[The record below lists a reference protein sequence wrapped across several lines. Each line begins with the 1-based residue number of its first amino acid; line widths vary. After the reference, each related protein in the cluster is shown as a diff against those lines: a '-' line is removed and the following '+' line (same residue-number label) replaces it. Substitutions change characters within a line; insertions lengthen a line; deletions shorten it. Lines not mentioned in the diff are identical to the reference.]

1 MPCEIA
7 SFNANEKYDMTL
19 FFVNFYICLI
29 IIITFLIFANTLY
42 NYYVY
47 NNILLERIYDDIKVI
62 ENGDYPP
69 KGDEVQAENKILI
82 GETIDYKLFISLLLD
97 ENMYYNDKYFTLN
110 ITNIF
115 LDVFMLI
122 TIVLVLLSSIYIAL
136 SNIKAICKAFSLKFE
151 FKELTKYIQQYCYL
165 VNNKS
170 CDDYS
175 VLKIGLIAIIFIIL
189 IAIYS
194 LRRDIIPSIKYDSEY
209 LDFNKSKDPDNHP
222 KNIENMLN
230 IRCDTK
236 DDFLNNNDNIN
247 KILNKLNGHNIHTV
261 ETVSAAPASIVTK
274 AALETAK
281 TAAES
286 AKTAAENAKNALDK
300 EKAKKYSD
308 QTAIKKAQTDYDA
321 KKLDYDNKKQAYDN
335 SAIDYFIN
343 RIKDIS
349 KIIKGDKD
357 KDNKDLDFVKL
368 VIVYLNN
375 KKIYNDNNNI
385 PNKIT
390 TDLAKTYAQS
400 LLNIITNVIPFN
412 LFGSFKTK
420 NYDIENIL
428 IGAIPLSQRDGIIND
443 AANCEIGYK
452 KETDLNNIKEVKGCF
467 YNNYVFKLKETA
479 TKLRYALLV
488 ILVLAIIS
496 IIFIMTLFYYIYINY
511 NDYNMKWANMT
522 AIKMVRLSYW
532 NPLNWLSKLV
542 GYIMFGLNSINN

>member
-1 MPCEIA
+1 
-7 SFNANEKYDMTL
+7 
-19 FFVNFYICLI
+19 
-29 IIITFLIFANTLY
+29 
-42 NYYVY
+42 
-47 NNILLERIYDDIKVI
+47 VI
-62 ENGDYPP
+62 ENGEYPP
-69 KGDEVQAENKILI
+69 KGDEVQPDNKILI
-82 GETIDYKLFISLLLD
+82 GETVDYKLFISLLLD

-122 TIVLVLLSSIYIAL
+122 TIVLALLSSIYIGL
-136 SNIKAICKAFSLKFE
+136 SKIADIKKAFHLKFD
-151 FKELTKYIQQYCYL
+151 FQELIEYITQYCYL
-165 VNNKS
+165 INNKS
-170 CDDYS
+170 CDGYN
-175 VLKIGLIAIIFIIL
+175 LPKIGLIAIVFIIL

-194 LRRDIIPSIKYDSEY
+194 LRRDIIPSIKYNSEY
-209 LDFNKSKDPDNHP
+209 LDFNISKDEVEKDP

-230 IRCDTK
+230 IICGDTK

-261 ETVSAAPASIVTK
+261 DTVSASIVTK
-274 AALETAK
+274 TDLDTAKTDLDTAK
-281 TAAES
+281 TA
-286 AKTAAENAKNALDK
+286 LDT
-300 EKAKKYSD
+300 AKKSSV
-308 QTAIKKAQTDYDA
+308 QTDIDKAQSDYNA
-321 KKLDYDNKKQAYDN
+321 KKLAYDN
-335 SAIDYFIN
+335 LVIDNKINNFIN
-343 RIKDIS
+343 KIKQIS
-349 KIIKGDKD
+349 SIIKGD

-428 IGAIPLSQRDGIIND
+428 IGAIPLSQRDGIFND
-443 AANCEIGYK
+443 AANCETGYK
-452 KETDLNNIKEVKGCF
+452 KETDLNKIKEVKGCF
-467 YNNYVFKLKETA
+467 YNNYVFKLKETSR
-479 TKLRYALLV
+479 KLRYALLV

-496 IIFIMTLFYYIYINY
+496 MILIMALFYYIYINY

-522 AIKMVRLSYW
+522 AIKMVRLSSW

>member
-1 MPCEIA
+1 
-7 SFNANEKYDMTL
+7 
-19 FFVNFYICLI
+19 
-29 IIITFLIFANTLY
+29 
-42 NYYVY
+42 
-47 NNILLERIYDDIKVI
+47 
-62 ENGDYPP
+62 
-69 KGDEVQAENKILI
+69 
-82 GETIDYKLFISLLLD
+82 
-97 ENMYYNDKYFTLN
+97 
-110 ITNIF
+110 
-115 LDVFMLI
+115 
-122 TIVLVLLSSIYIAL
+122 
-136 SNIKAICKAFSLKFE
+136 
-151 FKELTKYIQQYCYL
+151 
-165 VNNKS
+165 
-170 CDDYS
+170 
-175 VLKIGLIAIIFIIL
+175 
-189 IAIYS
+189 
-194 LRRDIIPSIKYDSEY
+194 
-209 LDFNKSKDPDNHP
+209 
-222 KNIENMLN
+222 MLN
-230 IRCDTK
+230 IICDTK

-261 ETVSAAPASIVTK
+261 ETVSAVSASIVTK
-274 AALETAK
+274 TALDTAK

-286 AKTAAENAKNALDK
+286 TKTAAENAKNALDK
-300 EKAKKYSD
+300 EKAKTYSD

-343 RIKDIS
+343 RIKEIS
-349 KIIKGDKD
+349 IIIKGVKGD

-428 IGAIPLSQRDGIIND
+428 IGAIPLSQRDSGIIND
-443 AANCEIGYK
+443 NAKCADDYK
-452 KETDLNNIKEVKGCF
+452 NETDLNKIKEVKGCF

-522 AIKMVRLSYW
+522 AIKMMRLSYW
-532 NPLNWLSKLV
+532 NPLNWLIVLL
-542 GYIMFGLNSINN
+542 GNIMFWLNSVNN

>member
-62 ENGDYPP
+62 ENGEYPP
-69 KGDEVQAENKILI
+69 KGGEVQAENKILI
-82 GETIDYKLFISLLLD
+82 GETVDYKLFISLLLD

-122 TIVLVLLSSIYIAL
+122 TIVLVLLSSIYIGL
-136 SNIKAICKAFSLKFE
+136 SKIIDIKKAFHLKFD
-151 FKELTKYIQQYCYL
+151 FQELIEYITQYCYL
-165 VNNKS
+165 INNKG
-170 CDDYS
+170 CDGYN
-175 VLKIGLIAIIFIIL
+175 LPKIGLIAIVFIIL

-194 LRRDIIPSIKYDSEY
+194 LRRDIIPSIKYNSEY
-209 LDFNKSKDPDNHP
+209 LDFNISKDEVEKDP

-230 IRCDTK
+230 TICDK
-236 DDFLNNNDNIN
+236 NGDFLNHNDNIN

-261 ETVSAAPASIVTK
+261 YTVDTVSAAPVSIVTK
-274 AALETAK
+274 AALDTAK

-286 AKTAAENAKNALDK
+286 AKTALDK
-300 EKAKKYSD
+300 AKTYSN
-308 QTAIKKAQTDYDA
+308 QNAINTAQLDYNA
-321 KKLDYDNKKQAYDN
+321 KKLDYDNKKQAYYN
-335 SAIDYFIN
+335 LAIDNFIN
-343 RIKDIS
+343 KIKEIS
-349 KIIKGDKD
+349 NIIKGDKG

-428 IGAIPLSQRDGIIND
+428 IGAIPLSQRDRIIND
-443 AANCEIGYK
+443 AANCEMGYK
-452 KETDLNNIKEVKGCF
+452 KETDLNKIKEVKGCF
-467 YNNYVFKLKETA
+467 YNNYVFKLKETSR
-479 TKLRYALLV
+479 KLRYALLV

-496 IIFIMTLFYYIYINY
+496 MILIMALFYYIYINY

>member
-1 MPCEIA
+1 MPCEIS
-7 SFNANEKYDMTL
+7 SFNANDKYDMTL

-62 ENGDYPP
+62 ENGEYPP
-69 KGDEVQAENKILI
+69 KDDEVQEENKILI
-82 GETIDYKLFISLLLD
+82 GETVDYKLFISLLLD

-122 TIVLVLLSSIYIAL
+122 TIVLVLLSSIYIGL
-136 SNIKAICKAFSLKFE
+136 SKIADIKKAFHLKFD
-151 FKELTKYIQQYCYL
+151 FQELIEYITQYCYL
-165 VNNKS
+165 INNKS
-170 CDDYS
+170 CDGYN
-175 VLKIGLIAIIFIIL
+175 LPKIGLIAIVFIIL

-209 LDFNKSKDPDNHP
+209 LDFSKSKDEAEKDP

-230 IRCDTK
+230 TICGTK

-261 ETVSAAPASIVTK
+261 ETVSASSASIVTMD
-274 AALETAK
+274 ALDTAK
-281 TAAES
+281 TAAET
-286 AKTAAENAKNALDK
+286 AKNAAETAKNAL
-300 EKAKKYSD
+300 EKAKISSV
-308 QTAIKKAQTDYDA
+308 QTDINTAQSDYDN

-335 SAIDYFIN
+335 LAINNFIN
-343 RIKDIS
+343 KIKEIS
-349 KIIKGDKD
+349 IIIKGDKD

-428 IGAIPLSQRDGIIND
+428 ISAIPLFKRDSIIND
-443 AANCEIGYK
+443 TANCEMDYK
-452 KETDLNNIKEVKGCF
+452 K
-467 YNNYVFKLKETA
+467 KL
-479 TKLRYALLV
+479 
-488 ILVLAIIS
+488 I
-496 IIFIMTLFYYIYINY
+496 
-511 NDYNMKWANMT
+511 
-522 AIKMVRLSYW
+522 
-532 NPLNWLSKLV
+532 
-542 GYIMFGLNSINN
+542 

>member
-1 MPCEIA
+1 
-7 SFNANEKYDMTL
+7 
-19 FFVNFYICLI
+19 
-29 IIITFLIFANTLY
+29 
-42 NYYVY
+42 
-47 NNILLERIYDDIKVI
+47 VI
-62 ENGDYPP
+62 ENGDSPP
-69 KGDEVQAENKILI
+69 IGDEVQSENKILI
-82 GETIDYKLFISLLLD
+82 GETVDYKLFISLLLD

-122 TIVLVLLSSIYIAL
+122 TIVLVLLSSIYIGL
-136 SNIKAICKAFSLKFE
+136 SQINKIRNAFSLKFD
-151 FKELTKYIQQYCYL
+151 FQELTKYIKQYCYL

-170 CDDYS
+170 CEDYS

-209 LDFNKSKDPDNHP
+209 LDFNISKDTDNHP

-230 IRCDTK
+230 IICDIK

-261 ETVSAAPASIVTK
+261 DTVSASIVTK
-274 AALETAK
+274 AALETSSAVSK
-281 TAAES
+281 AAE
-286 AKTAAENAKNALDK
+286 AVLET
-300 EKAKKYSD
+300 AKKSSV
-308 QTAIKKAQTDYDA
+308 QTDIDKAQSDYNA
-321 KKLDYDNKKQAYDN
+321 KKLAYDN
-335 SAIDYFIN
+335 LAIDMKIYEFIN

-349 KIIKGDKD
+349 KIIKGD

-452 KETDLNNIKEVKGCF
+452 KETDLNKIKEAKGCF

-522 AIKMVRLSYW
+522 AIKMMRLSYW
-532 NPLNWLSKLV
+532 NPLNWLSMLL
-542 GYIMFGLNSINN
+542 GYIMFWLNSVNN

>member
-7 SFNANEKYDMTL
+7 SFNANDKYDMTL

-62 ENGDYPP
+62 ENGEYPP

-82 GETIDYKLFISLLLD
+82 GETVDYKLFISLLLD

-122 TIVLVLLSSIYIAL
+122 TIVLVLLSSIYIGL
-136 SNIKAICKAFSLKFE
+136 SKIIDIKKAFHLKFD
-151 FKELTKYIQQYCYL
+151 FQELIEYITQYCYL
-165 VNNKS
+165 INNKS
-170 CDDYS
+170 CDGYN
-175 VLKIGLIAIIFIIL
+175 LPKIGLIAVVFIIL

-209 LDFNKSKDPDNHP
+209 LDFNISKDEAEKDP

-230 IRCDTK
+230 IICDK
-236 DDFLNNNDNIN
+236 NGDFLNNNDNIN

-261 ETVSAAPASIVTK
+261 ETVNTVSAAPVV
-274 AALETAK
+274 
-281 TAAES
+281 AE
-286 AKTAAENAKNALDK
+286 ADK
-300 EKAKKYSD
+300 
-308 QTAIKKAQTDYDA
+308 I
-321 KKLDYDNKKQAYDN
+321 NN
-335 SAIDYFIN
+335 FIN
-343 RIKDIS
+343 KIKEIS

-428 IGAIPLSQRDGIIND
+428 IGAIPLSQRDGIFND
-443 AANCEIGYK
+443 AANCETGYK

-467 YNNYVFKLKETA
+467 YNNYVFKLKETSR
-479 TKLRYALLV
+479 KLRYALLV

-496 IIFIMTLFYYIYINY
+496 MILIMALFYYIYINY
-511 NDYNMKWANMT
+511 NDYNMKLANIT
-522 AIKMVRLSYW
+522 AIKMMRLSYK

>member
-29 IIITFLIFANTLY
+29 IIITVLIFVNTLY

-62 ENGDYPP
+62 ENRDYPP
-69 KGDEVQAENKILI
+69 IGDEVQQDNKILI
-82 GETIDYKLFISLLLD
+82 GETVDYKLFISLLLD

-136 SNIKAICKAFSLKFE
+136 SSIKNICKAFSLKFD
-151 FKELTKYIQQYCYL
+151 FKELTKYIKQYCYL
-165 VNNKS
+165 INNKS

-175 VLKIGLIAIIFIIL
+175 VLKIGLIAIVFIIL

-194 LRRDIIPSIKYDSEY
+194 LRRDIIPSIKYYSEY
-209 LDFNKSKDPDNHP
+209 LDFNISKDEDKKGP

-230 IRCDTK
+230 IICDTK

-261 ETVSAAPASIVTK
+261 DTVSASIVTK
-274 AALETAK
+274 TALDTAK

-286 AKTAAENAKNALDK
+286 AKTAAESAKTDLDK
-300 EKAKKYSD
+300 AKTYSD

-343 RIKDIS
+343 KIKEIS
-349 KIIKGDKD
+349 IIIKGVKGD

-428 IGAIPLSQRDGIIND
+428 IGAIPLSQKDRIIND

-452 KETDLNNIKEVKGCF
+452 NETDLNKIKEVKGCF

-511 NDYNMKWANMT
+511 NYYNMKWANMT
-522 AIKMVRLSYW
+522 AIKMMRLSYW
-532 NPLNWLSKLV
+532 NPLNWLSMLL
-542 GYIMFGLNSINN
+542 GYIMFGLNSVNN

>member
-1 MPCEIA
+1 
-7 SFNANEKYDMTL
+7 
-19 FFVNFYICLI
+19 
-29 IIITFLIFANTLY
+29 
-42 NYYVY
+42 
-47 NNILLERIYDDIKVI
+47 VI

-69 KGDEVQAENKILI
+69 IGDEVQSENKILI
-82 GETIDYKLFISLLLD
+82 GETVDYKLFISLLLD

-122 TIVLVLLSSIYIAL
+122 TIVLVLLSSIYIGL
-136 SNIKAICKAFSLKFE
+136 SNINDISKAFSLKFD
-151 FKELTKYIQQYCYL
+151 FQELTKYIKQYCYL

-170 CDDYS
+170 CEDYS
-175 VLKIGLIAIIFIIL
+175 VLKIGLIAIVFIIL

-261 ETVSAAPASIVTK
+261 DTVSAAHVSIVTK
-274 AALETAK
+274 AALDTAK

-286 AKTAAENAKNALDK
+286 AKTAAESAKTALDK
-300 EKAKKYSD
+300 AKTYSD
-308 QTAIKKAQTDYDA
+308 QTAIKSAQTDYDA
-321 KKLDYDNKKQAYDN
+321 NKLDYNAKKQAYDN

-343 RIKDIS
+343 KIKDIS

-400 LLNIITNVIPFN
+400 LLNIITNVIPFD

-428 IGAIPLSQRDGIIND
+428 IGAIPLSQRDSEIIND
-443 AANCEIGYK
+443 TAKCADNYK
-452 KETDLNNIKEVKGCF
+452 NETDLNKIKEVKGCF

-488 ILVLAIIS
+488 ILVLAMIS

-522 AIKMVRLSYW
+522 AIKMMRLSYW
-532 NPLNWLSKLV
+532 NPLNWLIVLL
-542 GYIMFGLNSINN
+542 GNIMFWLNSVNN

>member
-19 FFVNFYICLI
+19 FFANFYICLI

-62 ENGDYPP
+62 ENRDYPP
-69 KGDEVQAENKILI
+69 IGDEVQAENKILI
-82 GETIDYKLFISLLLD
+82 GETVDYKLFISLLLD

-122 TIVLVLLSSIYIAL
+122 TIVLVLLSSIYIGL
-136 SNIKAICKAFSLKFE
+136 SQINNIRKAFSLKFD
-151 FKELTKYIQQYCYL
+151 FQELTKYIQQYCYL

-209 LDFNKSKDPDNHP
+209 LDFNKSKDENEKDP

-230 IRCDTK
+230 IICDTK

-261 ETVSAAPASIVTK
+261 ETVSASIVTK
-274 AALETAK
+274 TALETAK

-286 AKTAAENAKNALDK
+286 AKTALDTAKTSSVQTNIDNAQSAYNAKK
-300 EKAKKYSD
+300 H
-308 QTAIKKAQTDYDA
+308 
-321 KKLDYDNKKQAYDN
+321 DYDNLVIDKKIYE
-335 SAIDYFIN
+335 FIN

-349 KIIKGDKD
+349 KIIKGD

-428 IGAIPLSQRDGIIND
+428 IGAIPLSQRDGGIIND
-443 AANCEIGYK
+443 YTNCADHYK
-452 KETDLNNIKEVKGCF
+452 NETDLNKIKEVKGCF

-496 IIFIMTLFYYIYINY
+496 MILIMALFYYIYINY
-511 NDYNMKWANMT
+511 NDYNMKWANMK
-522 AIKMVRLSYW
+522 AIKMMRLSYW
-532 NPLNWLSKLV
+532 NPLNWLIVLL
-542 GYIMFGLNSINN
+542 GNIMFWLNSVNS

>member
-69 KGDEVQAENKILI
+69 IGDEVQSENKILI
-82 GETIDYKLFISLLLD
+82 GETVDYKLFISLLLD

-122 TIVLVLLSSIYIAL
+122 TIVLVLLSSIYIGL
-136 SNIKAICKAFSLKFE
+136 SNINDISKAFSLKFD
-151 FKELTKYIQQYCYL
+151 FQELTKYIKQYCYL

-170 CDDYS
+170 CEDYS
-175 VLKIGLIAIIFIIL
+175 VLKIGLIAIVFIIL

-261 ETVSAAPASIVTK
+261 DTVSAAHVSIVTK
-274 AALETAK
+274 AALDTAK

-286 AKTAAENAKNALDK
+286 AKTAAESAKTALDK
-300 EKAKKYSD
+300 AKTYSD
-308 QTAIKKAQTDYDA
+308 QTAIKSAQTDYDA
-321 KKLDYDNKKQAYDN
+321 NKLDYNAKKQAYDN

-343 RIKDIS
+343 KIKDIS

-400 LLNIITNVIPFN
+400 LLNIITNVIPFD

-428 IGAIPLSQRDGIIND
+428 IGAIPLSQRDSEIIND
-443 AANCEIGYK
+443 TAKCADNYK
-452 KETDLNNIKEVKGCF
+452 NETDLNKIKEVKGCF

-488 ILVLAIIS
+488 ILVLAMIS

-522 AIKMVRLSYW
+522 AIKMMRLSYW
-532 NPLNWLSKLV
+532 NPLNWLIVLL
-542 GYIMFGLNSINN
+542 GNIMFWLNSVNN

>member
-1 MPCEIA
+1 
-7 SFNANEKYDMTL
+7 
-19 FFVNFYICLI
+19 
-29 IIITFLIFANTLY
+29 
-42 NYYVY
+42 
-47 NNILLERIYDDIKVI
+47 VI
-62 ENGDYPP
+62 ENGEYPP
-69 KGDEVQAENKILI
+69 KGDEVQPDNKILI
-82 GETIDYKLFISLLLD
+82 GETVDYKLFISLLLD

-122 TIVLVLLSSIYIAL
+122 TIVLVLLSSIYIGL
-136 SNIKAICKAFSLKFE
+136 SKIADIKKAFHLKFD
-151 FKELTKYIQQYCYL
+151 FQELIEYITQYCYL
-165 VNNKS
+165 INNKS
-170 CDDYS
+170 CDGYN
-175 VLKIGLIAIIFIIL
+175 LPKIGLIAIVFIIL

-194 LRRDIIPSIKYDSEY
+194 LRRDIIPSIKYNSEY
-209 LDFNKSKDPDNHP
+209 LDFNISKDEVEKDP

-230 IRCDTK
+230 IICGDTK
-236 DDFLNNNDNIN
+236 EDFLNNNDNIN

-261 ETVSAAPASIVTK
+261 YTVDTVSAAPVSIVTK
-274 AALETAK
+274 AALDTAKTAAETAK
-281 TAAES
+281 TAAE
-286 AKTAAENAKNALDK
+286 TAKNAL
-300 EKAKKYSD
+300 EKAKISSN
-308 QTAIKKAQTDYDA
+308 QNAINTAQSDYDN

-335 SAIDYFIN
+335 LAIDNFIN
-343 RIKDIS
+343 KIKEIS

-428 IGAIPLSQRDGIIND
+428 IGAIPLSNRDGIIND
-443 AANCEIGYK
+443 AANCETGYK
-452 KETDLNNIKEVKGCF
+452 KETDLNKIKEVKGCF
-467 YNNYVFKLKETA
+467 YNNYVFKLKETSR
-479 TKLRYALLV
+479 KLRYALLV

-496 IIFIMTLFYYIYINY
+496 MILIMALFYYIYINY
-511 NDYNMKWANMT
+511 NDYNMKLANMT
-522 AIKMVRLSYW
+522 AIKMMRLSYK
-532 NPLNWLSKLV
+532 NPLNWLSMLV